1 MTNTQLY
8 NDIETRRIRM
18 QKTVERWVRTALNQ
32 ERDKVVLALQTG
44 MLNPEQLLRENTV
57 HNLFTQLYEKVGVYF
72 AKLTYKRLTKQ
83 LRKDA
88 VTDYFT
94 RYMNQY
100 VLQNTARRVANI
112 TNTTRKFVRR
122 IIRTGLDKGYG
133 TDKIASLLRK
143 NWNKISRYRAVNIAR
158 TETIAASNA
167 GALAGAEKVGKDL
180 GLTMQKTWLAR
191 LDRRTRDPHRRA
203 NGQTKGIN
211 DSFVVDGE
219 RLMHPGDPNGSAS
232 NVVNCRCAVTF
243 RVVG

>member
-18 QKTVERWVRTALNQ
+18 QKTVEGWVRAALNQ

-44 MLNPEQLLRENTV
+44 MLNPEQLLRENTI

-72 AKLTYKRLTKQ
+72 AKITYKRLSKQ

-100 VLQNTARRVANI
+100 VLQNTAKRVANI

-122 IIRTGLDKGYG
+122 IIQTGLDKGYG
-133 TDKIASLLRK
+133 TDKIASMLRK
-143 NWNKISRYRAVNIAR
+143 NWNKISRYRATMIAR
-158 TETIAASNA
+158 TEVIGASSV
-167 GALAGAEKVGKDL
+167 GALLGAQTVAKDL
-180 GLTMQKTWLAR
+180 DLKMNKVWLAR
-191 LDRRTRDPHRRA
+191 LDNRTRDSHKRI
-203 NGQTKGIN
+203 NGTRVPLDEYFIVNGYKMQ
-211 DSFVVDGE
+211 
-219 RLMHPGDPNGSAS
+219 HPADMNGPAS
-232 NVVNCRCAVTF
+232 ECVNCRCAITF
-243 RVVG
+243 QVVD